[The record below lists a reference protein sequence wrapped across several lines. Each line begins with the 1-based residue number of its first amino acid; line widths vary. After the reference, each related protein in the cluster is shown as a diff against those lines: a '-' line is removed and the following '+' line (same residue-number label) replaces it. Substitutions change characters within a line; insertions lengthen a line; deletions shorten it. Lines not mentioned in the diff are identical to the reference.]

1 MFYDILTVV
10 RFLQLLFCWRYWSFV
25 PILGRG
31 RPALTY
37 ASIRQ
42 AAFILLSIH
51 PQWLVVAAFVSLAL
65 EAPTL
70 QAQQDTPTPPT
81 TGQGPT
87 FTLTGTVIAEA
98 TRQPLPYST
107 VVLDPI
113 GRERFTD
120 QGGSFTYFAVPAGK
134 YKVKIRQLGYTP
146 LDTTIVVT
154 AAKTNPVFLLNRVP
168 STLADVQVNAPVRRC
183 IVPEENGF
191 VDDAELAIVLAEARK
206 NAQRERLLRR
216 TYPFEYKLAQ
226 QHDTYDKQDST
237 HKIVYDTTTFRS
249 DDDWRYRQ
257 GRVVSGDFSKVFG
270 DVRVMRLPT
279 LTDLADTRF
288 LIAHCFKYSGIS
300 DEDSI
305 PTLRIDFAPIPEIV
319 APDVEGSIFIDSA
332 TYLIRRAEF
341 RLTKGGSVKPAI
353 LGMKVTTTYRE
364 VLPNVALFDEIKS
377 VQPLPTSASEGRPT
391 EFRETQQLLSF
402 RFLFGGP
409 PGVDPAL
416 VWRKPVVQYNA
427 PGNSSQL
434 KRPVGPER

>member
-1 MFYDILTVV
+1 M
-10 RFLQLLFCWRYWSFV
+10 
-25 PILGRG
+25 
-31 RPALTY
+31 
-37 ASIRQ
+37 
-42 AAFILLSIH
+42 
-51 PQWLVVAAFVSLAL
+51 VAAFVSLAL
-65 EAPTL
+65 EGPTL

-87 FTLTGTVIAEA
+87 FTLTGSVIAEA

-120 QGGSFTYFAVPAGK
+120 QGGVFTYFAVPAGK

-146 LDTTIVVT
+146 LDTTIVVST
-154 AAKTNPVFLLNRVP
+154 SSTNPVFFLTRVP
-168 STLADVQVNAPVRRC
+168 STLADVQVNAPVRQC
-183 IVPEENGF
+183 LVPEENGF
-191 VDDAELAIVLAEARK
+191 VADSDLAIVLAEARK

-226 QHDTYDKQDST
+226 QHDTYDTQDST
-237 HKIVYDTTTFRS
+237 HRIVYDTTTFRS

-257 GRVVSGDFSKVFG
+257 GKVVSGDRSKVFG

-279 LTDLADTRF
+279 LVDFADTRF
-288 LIAHCFKYSGIS
+288 LVAHCFKYSGIS
-300 DEDSI
+300 EEDSV
-305 PTLRIDFAPIPEIV
+305 PTLRLDFAPLPEII

-377 VQPLPTSASEGRPT
+377 VQPLPLSASDGRPA

-416 VWRKPVVQYNA
+416 VWKKPVVQYSVPA
-427 PGNSSQL
+427 SSSPL

>member
-1 MFYDILTVV
+1 VGVPRSLT
-10 RFLQLLFCWRYWSFV
+10 LL
-25 PILGRG
+25 
-31 RPALTY
+31 
-37 ASIRQ
+37 IRQ

-70 QAQQDTPTPPT
+70 QTQQVDPTPPA

-107 VVLDPI
+107 VVMDPI

-120 QGGSFTYFAVPAGK
+120 QGGAFTYFAVPAGK

-154 AAKTNPVFLLNRVP
+154 AATTNLVFLLNRVP

-191 VDDAELAIVLAEARK
+191 VDDEELATVLAEARK

-226 QHDTYDKQDST
+226 QHDTYDTQDST
-237 HKIVYDTTTFRS
+237 HRIVYDTTTFRS

-257 GRVVSGDFSKVFG
+257 GKVVSGDFSKVFG

-279 LTDLADTRF
+279 LVDFADTRF
-288 LIAHCFKYSGIS
+288 LTAHCFKYSGLS
-300 DEDSI
+300 EDDSI
-305 PTLRIDFAPIPEIV
+305 PTLRLDFAPLPEII

-332 TYLIRRAEF
+332 SYLIRRAEF

-377 VQPLPTSASEGRPT
+377 VQPLPPSGSRPNT
-391 EFRETQQLLSF
+391 EFRETQELLSF

-416 VWRKPVVQYNA
+416 VWKNPVVQYNA
-427 PGNSSQL
+427 PAGSSPL